1 MMDEK
6 DRIMNDTRQSHRM
19 KQENSIGRR
28 SININ
33 DVQLKIDDLDIEKLN
48 REQANDIKEI
58 ELL

>member
-1 MMDEK
+1 MDEK